1 MLIDRVV
8 TALIVC
14 VPYLHGGAFGGFWV
28 VPRLLGFGGAA
39 GIAWR
44 VTPLR
49 G

>member
-1 MLIDRVV
+1 MVR
-8 TALIVC
+8 T
-14 VPYLHGGAFGGFWV
+14 PYLNGGVFWDLWAL
-28 VPRLLGFGGAA
+28 PRLLGMGGAA